1 MKIVF
6 LGSTKFSEELL
17 SALIKHNFEISA
29 IFTIP
34 QEFTVRGNG
43 KVVNTNFV
51 DLQSIAMINNI
62 PLYYV
67 DENNKLGTY
76 ENIIR
81 EIKPDIILVLGWY
94 YIVPKVIRDIPKY
107 GACGIHA
114 SLLPK
119 YAGWAP
125 LVWAMINGEKE
136 TGVTFFQFDDSVD
149 GGDII
154 AQESFSIEHEDTI
167 KEVYDKA
174 TQKSSEIL
182 ISTLSKLEFKKQ
194 DKSKLEIW
202 DKRTPA
208 DGKIDWAE
216 KSVNLYNFIRAQTI
230 PYPCAFSKINN
241 QIIKILN
248 SKLTQL
254 KVENNKNGK
263 IVFIDDK
270 ALVATSDYF
279 LEIGLIDDGNEIQQ
293 FKDYARVNNLWG
305 GYSRAKNLRMVA

>member
-17 SALIKHNFEISA
+17 SALIKHNFEISP

-34 QEFTVRGNG
+34 QEFTVRGNE

-51 DLQSIAMINNI
+51 DSQSIAMLNNI
-62 PLYYV
+62 LFYYV
-67 DENNKLGTY
+67 DENNKLLSY
-76 ENIIR
+76 ENVIN
-81 EIKPDIILVLGWY
+81 EIKPILDWY
-94 YIVPKVIRDIPKY
+94 YIVPNVIRNIPKY
-107 GACGIHA
+107 GACEIHA

-125 LVWAMINGEKE
+125 LVWAIINREKE

-154 AQESFSIEHEDTI
+154 FQESFSIEPEDTI

-174 TQKSSEIL
+174 TEKSSEIL
-182 ISTLSKLEFKKQ
+182 INTLSKLDKIEFKKQ

-202 DKRTPA
+202 DKRTPI
-208 DGKIDWAE
+208 DGKIYWAE

-230 PYPCAFSKINN
+230 PYLCPFTKINN

-263 IVFIDDK
+263 IVFIDNK